1 MTTQRFQTIIARAR
15 AHRVAVL
22 VDINDPYWE
31 TSCVG
36 VIQFLTKLWGGSLAV
51 IIPTDGKTIA
61 KEFWEVL
68 SAHDPDRILCYR
80 TTGNDLK
87 IADPSKFQSH
97 VDQWTQAELA
107 SSGMEE
113 ADLRVNIEKRLLNG
127 NVDNFSISDELSQ
140 QIVTRLAPLHYD
152 PTHTQE
158 QTRQLDLTHI
168 ARGIEPSYPLTCVLD
183 VIPFSDSFK
192 IVAEIVR
199 DGSPE
204 APPELWIAASL
215 GSNDAKQTSALIEAN
230 VTPRTFHASQLSPC
244 QLVSLGVEPGD
255 TLKTPLPW
263 SLSMTALA
271 YYRSFKAMHYQ
282 LPTVIMV
289 GDTISDFCMY
299 YALRRLQGRALW
311 LPKWFF
317 DVSGSYNS
325 RLATAV
331 RGAAELGRIEHAEQ
345 LVLAT
350 FSIRAPE
357 LSEAETKIRPA
368 LLTRTTVKIETM
380 NADLVKSQLR
390 SPSRSC
396 TAGTIGD
403 ISTHMFVDGEL
414 PGVFET
420 PRPLK
425 INPLNPQQHRWMVD
439 ISFEK
444 YILPRHPALG
454 GHVVA
459 EGNLIDARSGKDA
472 VSYACPG
479 VFVMG
484 ADMDTNLVRPKL
496 RMPNCEKIFQII
508 FRDCGYE
515 SQVSDKGAY
524 AAQVCE
530 KFGSLEQ
537 IGYSLRTNER
547 MLFRKYL
554 DTTEPPKGSH
564 EDGTYLNDNRRY
576 LNFRAIAKILGSHEA
591 AISIIDSYVSKGIF
605 YRGFIFQCHRC
616 SDVAWFSISDISETF
631 TCRRCRTTQPYTMKS
646 WRHPNEPAWFY
657 KLDEIVYLTLLH
669 NGHVPLLTLDLL
681 RRQSKESFLYCPE
694 LRIRPE
700 GTQKAFIEIDICCAT
715 DGRLCIGE
723 AKSVDSIATNQFK
736 PQQAAER
743 YRDLAIEMSASLVV
757 FSTSQTA
764 WGQPTFDALSQAFE
778 SHPYIEVL
786 TIGEGGLYQI

>member
-1 MTTQRFQTIIARAR
+1 MTTQRFQTVIARAR

-61 KEFWEVL
+61 EEFWEVL
-68 SAHDPDRILCYR
+68 SAHDPDKILCYR

-87 IADPSKFQSH
+87 IADPAKFQYY
-97 VDQWTQAELA
+97 VDKWTNASLA
-107 SSGMEE
+107 TSGMEE
-113 ADLRVNIEKRLLNG
+113 AEYRVRIEEQLLHG
-127 NVDNFSISDELSQ
+127 NLDNFSISDELSQ

-152 PTHTQE
+152 PSVTGN

-168 ARGIEPSYPLTCVLD
+168 ARGESPSYPLTSVLD

-199 DGSPE
+199 DGSPDT
-204 APPELWIAASL
+204 PPELWIAASM
-215 GSNDAKQTSALIEAN
+215 GSNDAKQNSALMEAS
-230 VTPRTFHASQLSPC
+230 VTSRAFHASQLSPYE
-244 QLVSLGVEPGD
+244 LVSLGIKPGD

-263 SLSMTALA
+263 SPSMTALS
-271 YYRSFKAMHYQ
+271 YYRSGKAMRYQ
-282 LPTVIMV
+282 LPTVVLV
-289 GDTISDFCMY
+289 GDAISDFCMY
-299 YALRRLQGRALW
+299 YALRWLQGRALW

-317 DVSGSYNS
+317 DDSGPYDS

-331 RGAAELGRIEHAEQ
+331 RGTVELGRIEHSEQ
-345 LVLAT
+345 LALAS
-350 FSIRAPE
+350 FSLSSQE
-357 LSEAETKIRPA
+357 LSHAETKIGPA

-380 NADLVKSQLR
+380 NVELVRSQLR
-390 SPSRSC
+390 TPSRSC

-403 ISTHMFVDGEL
+403 ISTRMFVDGEL

-420 PRPLK
+420 PRPME
-425 INPLNPQQHRWMVD
+425 IDPLNPQQHRWMVD
-439 ISFEK
+439 VSFER
-444 YILPRHPALG
+444 YMLPRHPAIG
-454 GHVVA
+454 AHVVA
-459 EGNLIDARSGKDA
+459 GGNLLDARSGKDA

-484 ADMDTNLVRPKL
+484 VDMDTNLVRPKL

-524 AAQVCE
+524 ASQVWE
-530 KFGSLEQ
+530 KFGGLEQ
-537 IGYSLRTNER
+537 VGHSLRTNEG
-547 MLFRKYL
+547 MLLRKFL
-554 DTTEPPKGSH
+554 DTAEPPKGSH
-564 EDGTYLNDNRRY
+564 DDGTYLNDKRRY
-576 LNFRAIAKILGSHEA
+576 LNFQAIAKILGSHEV
-591 AISIIDSYVSKGIF
+591 AIGIIDSYVSKGIF

-669 NGHVPLLTLDLL
+669 NGDVPLLTLDLL
-681 RRQSKESFLYCPE
+681 RRRSKESFLYCPE

-700 GTQKAFIEIDICCAT
+700 STKKAFIEIDICCVT

-743 YRDLAIEMSASLVV
+743 YRDLAVKMGASLVV
-757 FSTSQTA
+757 FSTSQTV
-764 WGQPTFDALSQAFE
+764 WGQSTFDALSQAFE
-778 SHPYIEVL
+778 THPYIEVL
-786 TIGEGGLYQI
+786 TIGEGGLYQN